1 MSRTTARIATV
12 TLLLAGMAAPALAS
26 TQTAPAPAQAGP
38 AVRQPAA
45 AEVRAAYDRAD
56 ALSRQIFWTDQAEI
70 DPMDPVAGV
79 KAAQALRELGRFDQ
93 AAEMA
98 GKVLMVQPDNVEAM
112 LESGR
117 AHIARGQAFYGIAA
131 LEGARNARPGDWR
144 AWSLLGTAYEQVRR
158 PDDAR
163 AMKLYRL
170 CAARKLPAL
179 WHCGPVEI
187 EPALLRYMSQLRHYE
202 RAIAEN
208 PATTFAL
215 GHSGAL
221 QMDQAVEYAR
231 RYDNVWLEVSS
242 QSVGNMGRLLDT
254 LGDERVMYGTDWA
267 FYHQAIAL
275 AKVLMATEG
284 LAQTRARVLRG
295 NAARLLGLSL

>member
-12 TLLLAGMAAPALAS
+12 ALLLGGLAAPVMADPVA
-26 TQTAPAPAQAGP
+26 APMAPAQAAP
-38 AVRQPAA
+38 MARQPAA

-56 ALSRQIFWTDQAEI
+56 ALSRQIFWSDQADI

-98 GKVLMVQPDNVEAM
+98 SKVLVVQPTNGEAM

-131 LEGARNARPGDWR
+131 LEGAREAQPGDWR

-163 AMKLYRL
+163 AAWAQALVLSPDNPDVLSNLAISAMTRGD
-170 CAARKLPAL
+170 AAGA
-179 WHCGPVEI
+179 
-187 EPALLRYMSQLRHYE
+187 EPLLRRAVAQPGASLKVRLNLAMVLGLTGNLAEAEQMLRRDLPPEAADRNLSWLRE
-202 RAIAEN
+202 RAA
-208 PATTFAL
+208 
-215 GHSGAL
+215 
-221 QMDQAVEYAR
+221 
-231 RYDNVWLEVSS
+231 
-242 QSVGNMGRLLDT
+242 
-254 LGDERVMYGTDWA
+254 GTGVD
-267 FYHQAIAL
+267 
-275 AKVLMATEG
+275 
-284 LAQTRARVLRG
+284 RARTWG
-295 NAARLLGLSL
+295 SLQGS